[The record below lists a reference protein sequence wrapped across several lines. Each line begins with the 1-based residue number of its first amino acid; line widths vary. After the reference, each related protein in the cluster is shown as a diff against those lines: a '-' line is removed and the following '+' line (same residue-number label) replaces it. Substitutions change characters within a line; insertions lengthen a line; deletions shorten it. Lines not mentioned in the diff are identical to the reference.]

1 MVDWRQ
7 CGGEG
12 GVKGRS
18 RLLGLAFIDFFH
30 FYFPIQQPHGSRCL
44 KHCHTTSSLPPSFPP
59 SLSIILPPRSKRER
73 RRIQALRQ
81 REIDAGLHGWRA
93 AWADWTALHVPP
105 RWQVLLYNQTTA
117 RVAMHTHFPMA
128 GPVLRRLEEI
138 GEWGQWR
145 TLVALGLLYHHGGV
159 LVPVRKGGAAGGLP
173 PPTRS
178 MDCVWRDG
186 DGSGGGRGDG
196 LMMVLGDGEASEEE
210 QEKGG
215 SEVKDQQDVAGKRQV
230 RKQHELLNAELPA
243 WLSAFASSPFNGNDS
258 LSLSSSVFSSSTS
271 FTSLSALSSS
281 PSSPA
286 FAPHF
291 PGVLAAPRHD
301 PTLEAVVEQL
311 FFSTEALDGLREA
324 RALPKRQWL
333 PQRLRRHHGKGGQEG

>member
-1 MVDWRQ
+1 
-7 CGGEG
+7 
-12 GVKGRS
+12 
-18 RLLGLAFIDFFH
+18 
-30 FYFPIQQPHGSRCL
+30 
-44 KHCHTTSSLPPSFPP
+44 
-59 SLSIILPPRSKRER
+59 
-73 RRIQALRQ
+73 
-81 REIDAGLHGWRA
+81 
-93 AWADWTALHVPP
+93 
-105 RWQVLLYNQTTA
+105 
-117 RVAMHTHFPMA
+117 
-128 GPVLRRLEEI
+128 
-138 GEWGQWR
+138 
-145 TLVALGLLYHHGGV
+145 
-159 LVPVRKGGAAGGLP
+159 
-173 PPTRS
+173 
-178 MDCVWRDG
+178 
-186 DGSGGGRGDG
+186 
-196 LMMVLGDGEASEEE
+196 MMVLGDGEASEEE